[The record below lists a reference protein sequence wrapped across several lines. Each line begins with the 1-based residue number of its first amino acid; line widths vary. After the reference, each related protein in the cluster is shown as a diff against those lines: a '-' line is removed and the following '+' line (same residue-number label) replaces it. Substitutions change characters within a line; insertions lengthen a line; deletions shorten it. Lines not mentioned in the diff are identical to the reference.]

1 MEEHI
6 LSITGLI
13 VPTIVAFVFCLVL
26 TPVVRSI
33 AVRWKLCDKQN
44 GRGSRDIAHIGGV
57 AMIVAVIFALIPA
70 ILFSVPA
77 GPLHRAFLP
86 VLVGSG
92 FLAFLLGIIDD
103 LRSLHYM
110 YKLSC
115 QIAVSVFVAAAGV
128 PLLMHVGLVD
138 LPAAHATAAG
148 IAAAVWILAITTSFN
163 LIDGIDGL
171 ASGFALIASLAFAAA
186 GLLFGGNE
194 VAVLGFIVAGTT
206 LAFLRYNFPPAKI
219 FMGDSGSLFLG
230 LLFGLMTLL
239 LLVPGERLFWRAAGC
254 IVILGFPLL
263 DTTLAF
269 ARRLLTRRPV
279 FEADLHHVH
288 HVLLYRYRSVRL
300 VDTVLWIFALA
311 GGLLGVLT
319 MRGSL
324 VALVIA
330 AALDLAFFVFALR
343 AMVRIELPVESA
355 REILGRNGISSSRL
369 VPRR

>member
-1 MEEHI
+1 MS
-6 LSITGLI
+6 LTGLI
-13 VPTIVAFVFCLVL
+13 VPTIVACVFCLVL

-57 AMIVAVIFALIPA
+57 AMIAAVIFALIPA
-70 ILFSVPA
+70 ILFTVPA

-86 VLVGSG
+86 VLIGSG
-92 FLAFLLGIIDD
+92 FLTFLLGIIDD

-110 YKLSC
+110 YKLFF
-115 QIAVSVFVAAAGV
+115 QIAVSVFIAAAGV

-138 LPAAHATAAG
+138 LPAGHAIAAG
-148 IAAAVWILAITTSFN
+148 GAAALWMLAITTSFN

-171 ASGFALIASLAFAAA
+171 AAGFALIASIAFAVA
-186 GLLFGGNE
+186 GLLFGNHE
-194 VAVLGFIVAGTT
+194 VAALAFIVAGTT
-206 LAFLRYNFPPAKI
+206 LAFLRYNFPPARI

-239 LLVPGERLFWRAAGC
+239 LLVPGERVFMRAAGC
-254 IVILGFPLL
+254 AVVLGFPLL

-269 ARRLLTRRPV
+269 ARRLLNRRPV

-300 VDTVLWIFALA
+300 VDAVLWTYGALC
-311 GGLLGVLT
+311 GVLGVLT
-319 MRGSL
+319 MRGS
-324 VALVIA
+324 VAAFIA
-330 AALDLAFFVFALR
+330 AVAIDVIFFILALR

-369 VPRR
+369 MPRR